1 MYSYQKEDVS
11 IKTVLDTRRAL
22 SDGLYRVRIRVFYQ
36 GKYWEYSTGKK
47 TNPKDWKVLLDWE
60 KLEAQE
66 KRSLKKLKSIRNDIQ
81 ITFDLIKKHVK
92 ELIENEQF
100 SFEAL
105 NSRLQRN
112 DSETL
117 NNMLQQKIDALGKEN
132 RYGTQEY
139 YTNIKKAVERYKG
152 ESIKLVSVN
161 AEWLKGFEQFL
172 LNKEKTYTTVG
183 MYARGIRHIM
193 NLAIEKGS
201 IKMFQ
206 YPFAKNKYEIP
217 TGSSRK
223 LALTIEQ
230 VGEIVNFSDGNPG
243 TEKYRDLWFFAYM
256 CNGININDLLKL
268 KYSNIIDGEFHW
280 YRQKTINTNRRKKQI
295 QAYITPEM
303 EAIIKKWGNPPEPEN
318 YIFPFLQAG
327 MTEKRKFEVIADVKG
342 RIRRKMKTI
351 SEDLGLVRVNIMTAR
366 HSFATV
372 LKRSGTSLESISE
385 SLGHADLK
393 TTENYLASFEKR
405 ERAKNAALLT
415 NFKTNKKSKKA

>member
-22 SDGLYRVRIRVFYQ
+22 SDGLYRVRIRVFNH
-36 GKYWEYSTGKK
+36 GKFREYSTGKK
-47 TNPKDWKVLLDWE
+47 LSPNEWDDLPRTNS
-60 KLEAQE
+60 
-66 KRSLKKLKSIRNDIQ
+66 RNLKKIRNDIHS
-81 ITFDLIKKHVK
+81 TFTIIQKHVQELTEK
-92 ELIENEQF
+92 ETF

-117 NNMLQQKIDALGKEN
+117 NNMLQQKIDTLGKEN

-161 AEWLKGFEQFL
+161 SEWLKRFEQFL
-172 LNKEKTYTTVG
+172 LDEGKTFTTVG
-183 MYARGIRHIM
+183 IYTRGIRHIF

-201 IKMFQ
+201 IKPFQ
-206 YPFAKNKYEIP
+206 YPFGKNKYEIP

-230 VGEIVNFSDGNPG
+230 VSEIVNFSDGNPG
-243 TEKYRDLWFFAYM
+243 TEKYRDLWFFSYM

-268 KYSNIIDGEFHW
+268 KYSNIIDGEFTW
-280 YRQKTINTNRRKKQI
+280 YRQKTINTNRKKKQI
-295 QAYITPEM
+295 QAFIAPEM
-303 EAIIKKWGNPPEPEN
+303 ESIIKKWGNPPEPDN
-318 YIFPFLQAG
+318 YIFPFLQTD
-327 MTEKRKFEVIADVKG
+327 MNEKRKFEVISDVKG
-342 RIRRKMKTI
+342 RIRRKMKKI
-351 SEDLGLVRVNIMTAR
+351 SEDLGFERVNIMTAR

-372 LKRSGTSLESISE
+372 LKRSGTNVEYISE
-385 SLGHADLK
+385 SLGHADIK
-393 TTENYLASFEKR
+393 TTENYLASFEKK

-415 NFKTNKKSKKA
+415 GFTQNESKSKQDEPNNQPI